1 MIKRDEN
8 HRMAAV
14 EVPFKHVYV
23 NNFHALWLLIDGGGI
38 SGDHEGKVDSFVIDD
53 EKTEENPN
61 GKKVRPTQK
70 QLDDKVKELDKE
82 WEDAQY
88 KRNRIQEYPTAEE
101 LAVAMYDAD
110 DKAEEEERRRKKK
123 KEERRTHTGIWCW
136 FECVFASMTPKNRS
150 VRNAS
155 QPRTSNLCAMCRYA
169 AGCRY
174 ACRAGYA
181 A

>member
-110 DKAEEEERRRKKK
+110 DKAAIEVRRKEVKDK
-123 KEERRTHTGIWCW
+123 W
-136 FECVFASMTPKNRS
+136 PKDNS
-150 VRNAS
+150 G
-155 QPRTSNLCAMCRYA
+155 PIE
-169 AGCRY
+169 
-174 ACRAGYA
+174 
-181 A
+181 